1 MLSSR
6 ASCCTVPG
14 VLQEGGVDVLHNSRA
29 GRMLAEHYRLFW
41 DKALRQLAAAD
52 LLFDDFELND
62 KLCRLVTA
70 LSM

>member
-1 MLSSR
+1 M
-6 ASCCTVPG
+6 
-14 VLQEGGVDVLHNSRA
+14 DVLHNNRT
-29 GRMLAEHYRLFW
+29 GRLLADHYRVFW